1 MKVRSEKRQPI
12 ELAYL
17 DSQIV
22 IDDAIRMNN
31 YITEKYPYILK
42 SWTLRSN
49 LFYHSQQSSSRLDTV
64 SLNLQTYLEML
75 ENMLLFI
82 VVNNLIDVLSYR

>member
-1 MKVRSEKRQPI
+1 MVENDNRKTHLVWKEGLSIIFYISLGISQSAKFDMKVRSEKRQPI

-42 SWTLRSN
+42 S
-49 LFYHSQQSSSRLDTV
+49 
-64 SLNLQTYLEML
+64 
-75 ENMLLFI
+75 
-82 VVNNLIDVLSYR
+82 

>member
-22 IDDAIRMNN
+22 TDDAIRMNN

-42 SWTLRSN
+42 S
-49 LFYHSQQSSSRLDTV
+49 
-64 SLNLQTYLEML
+64 
-75 ENMLLFI
+75 
-82 VVNNLIDVLSYR
+82 